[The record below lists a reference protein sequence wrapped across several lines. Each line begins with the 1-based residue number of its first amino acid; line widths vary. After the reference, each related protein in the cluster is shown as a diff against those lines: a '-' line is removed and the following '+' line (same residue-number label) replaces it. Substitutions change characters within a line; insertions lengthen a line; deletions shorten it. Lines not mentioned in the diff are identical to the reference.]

1 MIEFNKNKIL
11 LYCILSIFILIGAST
26 IVIAEDTQGNTTN
39 VTIQP
44 TVTQQPTTT
53 VQQSAPI
60 KEGKFRVG
68 PTVRLR
74 PLNDNI
80 NKSADGIV
88 ELYFDNPTLNDVT
101 LNVDARISVPSGIHV
116 YGQGFALADAAGVV
130 YGVFEVPPGSVRTI
144 YVNIKAE
151 KTGSFNVQFSGL
163 YYPGQNKDN
172 YQPISLTYPFTV
184 YEPSPDP
191 KSKKLTN
198 PEQVPESVRD
208 SDFTDK
214 IIPGIIIALV
224 AGLVGLIYKIYEI
237 RYAHRLQVESKTT
250 KTRTIEGTITENET
264 ADTKTIEEKK

>member
-1 MIEFNKNKIL
+1 MREQNRNEIL
-11 LYCILSIFILIGAST
+11 LLGILSIFILICTST
-26 IVIAEDTQGNTTN
+26 VAMAED
-39 VTIQP
+39 IQNN
-44 TVTQQPTTT
+44 VTQQPTVVAQQQNITT
-53 VQQSAPI
+53 QQSTPV

-68 PTVRLR
+68 PTVRIR

-88 ELYFDNPTLNDVT
+88 ELYFDNPSLNDVPLT
-101 LNVDARISVPSGIHV
+101 VDARISVPAGIHV
-116 YGQGFALADAAGVV
+116 YGQGFALAGAAGVV

-151 KTGSFNVQFSGL
+151 KTGNFYTQFSGL

-191 KSKKLTN
+191 KSSKLTN
-198 PEQVPESVRD
+198 PEQVPKDVRP
-208 SDFTDK
+208 SDFMDK
-214 IIPGIIIALV
+214 IIPGVIIALV

-237 RYAHRLQVESKTT
+237 RYAHKLQMESKTT
-250 KTRTIEGTITENET
+250 KTRTTEGTITESET
-264 ADTKTIEEKK
+264 TETKTTEEKK

>member
-1 MIEFNKNKIL
+1 MKKSNENKIL
-11 LYCILSIFILIGAST
+11 PLGTLTVLILAIVSIGVVS
-26 IVIAEDTQGNTTN
+26 AEDTQGSVTGQSN
-39 VTIQP
+39 VTIQQ
-44 TVTQQPTTT
+44 TLSTIV
-53 VQQSAPI
+53 V
-60 KEGKFRVG
+60 EGKFRVG
-68 PTVRLR
+68 PTVRIR

-88 ELYFDNPTLNDVT
+88 ELYLDNPGINDVPLT
-101 LNVDARISVPSGIHV
+101 VDARISVPTGIHV

-151 KTGSFNVQFSGL
+151 KTGSFYTQFSGL

-191 KSKKLTN
+191 NSKKLTN
-198 PEQVPESVRD
+198 PEQVPESARP
-208 SDFTDK
+208 SDFFMDK
-214 IIPGIIIALV
+214 VIPGIIIALV
-224 AGLVGLIYKIYEI
+224 AGLIGLIYKIYEI
-237 RYAHRLQVESKTT
+237 RYAHKLQMESTTT

-264 ADTKTIEEKK
+264 TETRTTEEKK